1 MADIAAGN
9 ADHYIR
15 QLVFEMMGNDKQHPD
30 SAKEEKF
37 PKIENEG
44 LSEEEKDP

>member
-9 ADHYIR
+9 ADDYIR
-15 QLVFEMMGNDKQHPD
+15 QLVFEMMGNVKQHTD
-30 SAKEEKF
+30 SANEEKF
-37 PKIENEG
+37 LKIENEG